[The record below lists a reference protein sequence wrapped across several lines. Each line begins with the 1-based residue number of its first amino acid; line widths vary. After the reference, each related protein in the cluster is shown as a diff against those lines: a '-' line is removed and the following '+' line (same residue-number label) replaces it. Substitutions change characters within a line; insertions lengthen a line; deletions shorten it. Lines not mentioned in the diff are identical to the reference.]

1 MAKSQQPVVMDKLSS
16 SVVGQDPSDS
26 KSNRLHVEILRFC
39 FHTFDVFS
47 IESSKMI
54 GKFPEVLNFNQ
65 LFLKL
70 NRFICN

>member
-1 MAKSQQPVVMDKLSS
+1 MPGRFLGIYL
-16 SVVGQDPSDS
+16 VGQDPSDS
-26 KSNRLHVEILRFC
+26 KSTRLHVSMLWIC
-39 FHTFDVFS
+39 FPLFEVYSS

-54 GKFPEVLNFNQ
+54 GNPFEVSNFDR